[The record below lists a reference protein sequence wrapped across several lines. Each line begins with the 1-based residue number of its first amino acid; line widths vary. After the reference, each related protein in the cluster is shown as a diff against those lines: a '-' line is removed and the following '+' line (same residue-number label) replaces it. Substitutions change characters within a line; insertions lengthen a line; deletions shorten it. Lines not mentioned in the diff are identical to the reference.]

1 MVVVMMELPH
11 QVFGYDQ
18 VSLLVVNDCPSQCT
32 GEKLKKITIYIYFN
46 SMVFYCVK
54 MNLHSSNYEKFG
66 LDFV

>member
-32 GEKLKKITIYIYFN
+32 GEKLKKITIYIYIFKILWYFIV
-46 SMVFYCVK
+46 SK
-54 MNLHSSNYEKFG
+54 
-66 LDFV
+66 